1 MDQNESDKVIEYRD
15 DKEYSQRVW
24 FSCLGEPNDAGNN
37 EDCARLETNG
47 LWQDISCIGYLYG
60 SICEV
65 GKYRNFSSKTV
76 SDKTDF

>member
-1 MDQNESDKVIEYRD
+1 MIKSILKECDRD

-24 FSCLGEPNDAGNN
+24 FSCLGEPNDSSNN

-47 LWQDISCIGYLYG
+47 LWNDISCIGYSYG

-65 GKYRNFSSKTV
+65 GKYVNKSNLFYYKI
-76 SDKTDF
+76 KY